1 MSKISLNFLNLEDMT
16 IQKLIL
22 SAGIIVFLLIVNAI
36 AKFLIEK
43 NVKNYRSRYNLFK
56 TSTYTIVIV
65 GVFFIGRVWFLGFQT
80 IATFLG
86 LLSAGIA
93 IALREI
99 ILNIAGWLFIIW
111 RKPFEVGQRI
121 QIGDDAGDVI
131 DIRPFQFTILEI
143 GKWVSAEQSTGR
155 MIHIPNGSVFTLA
168 ISNYESGFAYIWNEL
183 NVMVTFE
190 SNWKKAKELL
200 QEVLDT
206 ASPKI
211 TNEVE
216 KQIINASKKYL
227 IYYKT

>member
-1 MSKISLNFLNLEDMT
+1 MT

-99 ILNIAGWLFIIW
+99 IF
-111 RKPFEVGQRI
+111 
-121 QIGDDAGDVI
+121 
-131 DIRPFQFTILEI
+131 
-143 GKWVSAEQSTGR
+143 
-155 MIHIPNGSVFTLA
+155 
-168 ISNYESGFAYIWNEL
+168 
-183 NVMVTFE
+183 
-190 SNWKKAKELL
+190 
-200 QEVLDT
+200 
-206 ASPKI
+206 
-211 TNEVE
+211 
-216 KQIINASKKYL
+216 
-227 IYYKT
+227 